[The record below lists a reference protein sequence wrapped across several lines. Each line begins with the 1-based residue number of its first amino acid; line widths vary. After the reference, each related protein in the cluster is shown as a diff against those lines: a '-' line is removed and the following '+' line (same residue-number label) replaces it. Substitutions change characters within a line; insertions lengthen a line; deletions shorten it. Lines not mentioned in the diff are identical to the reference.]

1 MGVAG
6 GGGILVNYR
15 RQESKDFAGR
25 LSARLADRFGEN
37 QVFIDVDAIGPGVD
51 FTEVISRAVATCE
64 VLVIV
69 GPNWLTLADQRAP
82 SGSMTQATSSGR
94 KSRPRLPAMCGQ
106 REASRLLQ
114 WLLYRRDGLGITDAG
129 EVVSGTTD

>member
-6 GGGILVNYR
+6 AGGILVNYR
-15 RQESKDFAGR
+15 WQESKDIAGR
-25 LSARLADRFGEN
+25 SSARLADRFGEN

-51 FTEVISRAVATCE
+51 FAEVISRAVATCG
-64 VLVIV
+64 VLAIV
-69 GPNWLTLADQRAP
+69 GPNWLTSADQWAAD
-82 SGSMTQATSSGR
+82 GSMTQTNSSGR

-106 REASRLLQ
+106 QEASRLLQ
-114 WLLYRRDGLGITDAG
+114 PLLHRRDGLRITDAG